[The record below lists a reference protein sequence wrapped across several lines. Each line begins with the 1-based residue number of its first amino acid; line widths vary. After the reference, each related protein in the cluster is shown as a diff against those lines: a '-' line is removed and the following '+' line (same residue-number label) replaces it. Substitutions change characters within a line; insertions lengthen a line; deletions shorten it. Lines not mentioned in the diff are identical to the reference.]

1 MRTVLVPSKVM
12 TLFQNLAQSN
22 TNKNIE
28 TCGIL
33 AGKLVIIVH
42 LKLSYTFLMVL
53 NKIAGKKSINN
64 HSHDSP

>member
-22 TNKNIE
+22 TKKNIE

-53 NKIAGKKSINN
+53 NKFAGKKSINN